1 LNVKRKIEKE
11 EYWLVLKRYRL
22 DVEKTKKRKTS
33 STRGKMKTRRK
44 VRKGKRKEI
53 GKREEINYMI

>member
-1 LNVKRKIEKE
+1 MEKE